1 MYTSGTCSAGFQ
13 TFFPGPR
20 LVYALYLDA
29 TAPLGGVLTV
39 TTCGHT
45 ANNTVLYLGTGCPT
59 WDRPFGCKV
68 GNDDAGGADW
78 CGSNARAAAVS
89 VTATQQVYFIQLG
102 GFAGAPVT
110 SGLQW
115 RYAPPASRS
124 GSATGSR
131 THSRSRTRSRTRTST
146 RTRSASATRSRSR
159 KPKL

>member
-13 TFFPGPR
+13 TFFPWPR

-29 TAPLGGVLTV
+29 AAPLGGVLTV

-45 ANNTVLYLGTGCPT
+45 ANNTVLYVGTGCPT
-59 WDRPFGCKV
+59 WDRPFGCKA
-68 GNDDAGGADW
+68 GNDDAGGADS

-89 VTATQQVYFIQLG
+89 ITATQQVYFIQLG

-124 GSATGSR
+124 GS
-131 THSRSRTRSRTRTST
+131 ST
-146 RTRSASATRSRSR
+146 RSATRSRSCTRSPSGTRSRSR
-159 KPKL
+159 KRKL